1 MLILIGY
8 DLIFEVPSPT
18 AMVLMLYVHPDR
30 AGDLVEPEKLN
41 VEPAVPIE
49 DFTDVYG
56 NRAARVLV
64 PAGAIRFHSQSI
76 VRDNGL
82 VDAQNPNAQQHPIP
96 ELPPDV
102 LPFLLASRYCE
113 VDRMSNIAWDLFG
126 KTDPGWGRAKQ
137 ICNWVQSNVKFG
149 YPHAR
154 PTKTAWDTY
163 VERTGV
169 CRDLMHLA
177 ITFCRAMNI
186 PARYATGYLGDIGVP
201 ASPDPMDFSAFF
213 EVYLDHKWWPMDARH
228 NIPRLGRVLMARG
241 RDAVDVALTTSFG
254 PTKLTK
260 FCVVTEEIVERRSD
274 EAK

>member
-1 MLILIGY
+1 MLIRIGY

-18 AMVLMLYVHPDR
+18 AMVLLLYVHPDR
-30 AGDLVEPEKLN
+30 AGDLVEPEKLI
-41 VEPAVPIE
+41 VEPEIPLE
-49 DFTDVYG
+49 DFKDIYG
-56 NRAARVLV
+56 NRSARVLA
-64 PAGAIRFHSQSI
+64 PAGTIRFRSESI

-82 VDAQNPNAQQHPIP
+82 VDAQNPSARQHPIA

-102 LPFLLASRYCE
+102 LQFLLASRYCE

-137 ICNWVQSNVKFG
+137 ICNWVQAHVKFG

-154 PTKTAWDTY
+154 PTKTAWETY

-260 FCVVTEEIVERRSD
+260 FWVVTEEIAETM
-274 EAK
+274 K